1 LRNKKTPLGKY
12 RMGWVLVLFDLP
24 TDTKEERREATRFRN
39 NLLDSGFLMLQY
51 SVYAKC
57 AVTLEKKA
65 ALINN
70 LRIIAPTTGNVQCL
84 FITDAQWGKC
94 ITLSAA
100 EAKSRRQIKK
110 TTEMGE
116 QLQFW

>member
-1 LRNKKTPLGKY
+1 MKIKQSSLSKY

-24 TDTKEERREATRFRN
+24 TDTKTERKEASRFRN
-39 NLLDSGFLMLQY
+39 NLLDMGFLMLQY

-57 AVTLEKKA
+57 AITLEKKV

-84 FITDAQWGKC
+84 FITDAQWEKS
-94 ITLSAA
+94 ITLSCV
-100 EAKSRRQIKK
+100 EAQSKRQIKK
-110 TTEMGE
+110 TTKIGE